1 MTDADWDLL
10 ALKMAIAAPNM
21 YEQICGFDRDT
32 DYMGDDQHSDHRSTP
47 NWVTE
52 YCDAQR
58 MLGIYPLTN
67 AEAND
72 FTRAVWRLC
81 DAR

>member
-1 MTDADWDLL
+1 MNRDLDWDLL

-32 DYMGDDQHSDHRSTP
+32 DYGKGYPHTP